1 MAGVG
6 FPVTV
11 QRNSARWPCWTFS
24 TEGVMVA
31 TGWAP
36 SAAIEGDTSVKQS
49 SNRRERVFPE
59 AGGEIK
65 RDNAGW
71 SIGVVVVVKWNMKT
85 CQESK
90 TTALY

>member
-11 QRNSARWPCWTFS
+11 QRNSARWPRWTCS
-24 TEGVMVA
+24 TEGVAVA

-36 SAAIEGDTSVKQS
+36 SAATEGDTSVKQS
-49 SNRRERVFPE
+49 SKPE

-65 RDNAGW
+65 RDDADW
-71 SIGVVVVVKWNMKT
+71 WNRKP
-85 CQESK
+85 CEESE
-90 TTALY
+90 TTARVLY